1 MDKEF
6 IEEVARAMHRQ
17 HAKEMLG
24 ALQKW
29 EKLSPDE
36 RSTWRLISRSIIGL
50 VQDRGS
56 NPKRK
61 VETKK
66 P

>member
-1 MDKEF
+1 MDKEL

-36 RSTWRLISRSIIGL
+36 RSTWRLIARTTITL
-50 VQDRGS
+50 VQDRIDNS
-56 NPKRK
+56 KRK
-61 VETKK
+61 AESRKA
-66 P
+66 

>member
-6 IEEVARAMHRQ
+6 IEEVARSMHRQ

-36 RSTWRLISRSIIGL
+36 RSTWRLIARSTIEL
-50 VQDRGS
+50 VQDRS
-56 NPKRK
+56 ASPKRK
-61 VETKK
+61 AEAKK
-66 P
+66 A